1 MRITKKYAGASC
13 IGKQV
18 FQLCDNYYEC
28 FQENEREL
36 QRLENLFL
44 IRINGKGG
52 GLSGKRGGGAGDAP
66 LPHQSIYETSNLDAA
81 ATNPVAA
88 PSSATKRPYKTN
100 RRGSGSKAGG
110 DNNKDQLSLNFVMLG
125 GSPRLVNHRHSA
137 EQKPGFSPHYDQ
149 YRSGS
154 DRDYDEVSADEDSHG
169 NHNVYYEGE
178 DDEGEEEEEGDYG
191 YAYDPDA
198 DTESALRH
206 VQQQAALRQYQY
218 QFNSHGDQHQH
229 QQPGNNGNGNGKGKG
244 GLYSSLQAGGRRV
257 LSAPNLTELNLSSW
271 KDTDYRPLPADSLKE
286 MFSQPISCEPG
297 GAAYPGQQYGA
308 AGSGHLN
315 GSLLPEHVYSALGSE
330 SGRYASSHAHGGRAS
345 AATGSSAAAVMAA
358 RARATKLALQHHQ
371 QEQQLRAAYPYP
383 YQQQGSSAAAASY
396 RAADDSAHHFGGL
409 GAAGMAGKRM
419 KRSHSA
425 MALMDFEKLAGDD
438 TAAGNLSALCVS
450 HCLWSHGLITAFVFL
465 VLHRR
470 LLPAV
475 PEQSERHLQ
484 HEHASPR
491 LQD

>member
-66 LPHQSIYETSNLDAA
+66 LPHQSIYETSNLD
-81 ATNPVAA
+81 AA

-169 NHNVYYEGE
+169 NHNNVYYEGE
-178 DDEGEEEEEGDYG
+178 DDEGEEEEGDYG

-206 VQQQAALRQYQY
+206 AQQQAALRQYQY

-229 QQPGNNGNGNGKGKG
+229 QQPGNNGNGKGKG

-297 GAAYPGQQYGA
+297 GAAYPGHQYGA

-371 QEQQLRAAYPYP
+371 QEQQLRAAYPY
-383 YQQQGSSAAAASY
+383 QQQGSSAAAASY

-438 TAAGNLSALCVS
+438 TAAGNLSALCAS
-450 HCLWSHGLITAFVFL
+450 HCLWS
-465 VLHRR
+465 RR
-470 LLPAV
+470 LTSAFAFLHCSSQV
-475 PEQSERHLQ
+475 TS
-484 HEHASPR
+484 SCSS
-491 LQD
+491 